1 MRLVLARTWIN
12 RHFDPADA
20 PDERTV
26 RSWVR
31 NGQVRGRE
39 IGRRVYVDDEAF
51 QRTTGNALADKL
63 FEASVTTMTSTQR

>member
-1 MRLVLARTWIN
+1 MVHQMRLVLARTWIE
-12 RHFDPADA
+12 RHFDPSDA

-39 IGRRVYVDDEAF
+39 IGRRVYIDDDAF
-51 QRTTGNALADKL
+51 IESTGNALADKL
-63 FEASVTTMTSTQR
+63 LSAQAR